1 MRRRTLGMAVIG
13 TAGLIVVLVGAQTA
27 ALLPTPR
34 RGSAS
39 GTPGTSTFAL
49 IGGGHWETVWNNA
62 LGEGPSSVWVNQ
74 SGYYYADYNDSSGA
88 AGSPGWSSL
97 GAPTTG
103 TNGTTVVNM
112 TLTNQTATAEAMMC
126 YLAVG
131 TTAPLPWHFDS
142 ATGLFVRDP

>member
-39 GTPGTSTFAL
+39 GTPGTSTCAL
-49 IGGGHWETVWNNA
+49 IGGGQWETVRNNA
-62 LGEGPSSVWVNQ
+62 SGEGPSSVWVNQ

-88 AGSPGWSSL
+88 AGSSAWSSL

-112 TLTNQTATAEAMMC
+112 ALTN
-126 YLAVG
+126 
-131 TTAPLPWHFDS
+131 
-142 ATGLFVRDP
+142 